1 MDFPD
6 NWVHY
11 EGFLIIFCIQK
22 FIFSALTLSC
32 PLPGGIFMPI
42 FSLGAVFG

>member
-22 FIFSALTLSC
+22 FIFTALTLSC